1 MISVETGIQVT
12 SVNVAT
18 SDNGGLN
25 TDQIVDLA
33 MDKILNV
40 ADTAPPAIRDQ
51 AQAFRD
57 NLRIVVKHYIDLARR
72 EERATMAHMAQKEG
86 HDNLAEIIRRM

>member
-1 MISVETGIQVT
+1 MISVETGVQVT
-12 SVNVAT
+12 SVSVST
-18 SDNGGLN
+18 SDNGGLT
-25 TDQIVDLA
+25 TDQITELA

-40 ADTAPPAIRDQ
+40 SDTAPPVIREQ

-57 NLRIVVKHYIDLARR
+57 NLRTVVRYYIDLARR

-86 HDNLAEIIRRM
+86 YDNLAEIIRRM